1 MPRPSAA
8 TPGQGRSATAS
19 PSPGDQALVNDFLDA
34 LWMRHGLSDN
44 TLSAYRSDLLTFSA
58 WLASQD
64 RDLLSVSAD
73 RILAFLAS
81 RGGQAQRTRSRRL
94 STLRRLYRYLLRQG
108 VVSVDPSADISSP
121 KLGRPLPV
129 SLSEEE
135 VEAILSMPDEAAPQ
149 GLRDRAMLELLYA
162 TGVRV
167 SELVRL
173 GMSQLNLSAGL
184 VQVDGK
190 GRRQRLVPVG
200 EEAVRWLDQYLA
212 TGRSHFLRSDADR
225 EGVFL
230 TRRGQRMTRQGFWCL
245 VRQYARRAG
254 IHKPISPHVLR
265 HAFATHLLNNGAD
278 LRSVQLLLGHSS
290 ISTTQIYTH
299 VARARL
305 KSLYAAHHPRA

>member
-1 MPRPSAA
+1 
-8 TPGQGRSATAS
+8 
-19 PSPGDQALVNDFLDA
+19 
-34 LWMRHGLSDN
+34 MRHGLSDN
-44 TLSAYRSDLLTFSA
+44 TLSAYRSDLLTFAA
-58 WLASQD
+58 WLANQD
-64 RDLLSVSAD
+64 RDLLSASAD

-94 STLRRLYRYLLRQG
+94 STLRRLYRYLLSQG
-108 VVSVDPSADISSP
+108 ILGVDPSAGISSP

-135 VEAILSMPDEAAPQ
+135 VEAILSIPDEAAPQ

-173 GMSQLNLSAGL
+173 HMSQLNLSAGL

-200 EEAVRWLDQYLA
+200 EEAVGWLEQYLA
-212 TGRSHFLRSDADR
+212 AGRSHFLKPGAER

-230 TRRGQRMTRQGFWCL
+230 TRRGRRMTRQGFWCL